1 MNKEMYTKDQTD
13 LCKGDE
19 QSTQTLLSWVSENVS
34 LQGLAN
40 GSGTL
45 RRPVSGNPESLGGMR
60 GKPQIE
66 SLISLWCAYFK
77 PHCVGGA
84 LNQELVRWV
93 KEANLNLTLGLWFPR
108 KIGNYHLN
116 K

>member
-1 MNKEMYTKDQTD
+1 MNKEVYTTDQTG
-13 LCKGDE
+13 LSKGDE
-19 QSTQTLLSWVSENVS
+19 QSAQISLSRVSKNVS

-45 RRPVSGNPESLGGMR
+45 RRSVSGNPEPPRGMR
-60 GKPQIE
+60 GKPQME

-84 LNQELVRWV
+84 LNQELGG
-93 KEANLNLTLGLWFPR
+93 KESQS
-108 KIGNYHLN
+108 
-116 K
+116 